1 MMLPLTCGLLGLMLG
16 YWINRAVE
24 RIPRAIERDRS
35 VFFSWFCRP
44 ARCLHC
50 HQRLRFPEQM
60 PILGWVWQAGRCRH
74 CLQAISWRQPLLEA
88 LTALAFT
95 TLAAFFGA
103 GIPLL
108 MLLVL
113 LTWLLPLLLID
124 WQHFLLPDSLT
135 LSLLW
140 LGLLFNLLSG
150 QVALHSAVLGA
161 ASAYMLLCLLATGYS
176 LLRQQEG
183 IGLGD
188 AKLLAAL
195 GAWLGWESLPLLVI
209 MASLLTVGGLLVRRT
224 LYKVALSA
232 PVPFG
237 PALALAGFVLALY
250 LQCS

>member
-1 MMLPLTCGLLGLMLG
+1 MMLALACSLLGLMAG

-50 HQRLRFPEQM
+50 HQRLKFPQQL
-60 PILGWVWQAGRCRH
+60 PLLGWLWQAGRCRH
-74 CLQAISWRQPLLEA
+74 CQRQMTWRQPLVEG
-88 LTALAFT
+88 LTALGF
-95 TLAAFFGA
+95 AALGAVFGF
-103 GIPLL
+103 GVHLL

-124 WQHFLLPDSLT
+124 WKHFLLPDSLT

-140 LGLLFNLLSG
+140 LGLLFNLLTG
-150 QVALHSAVLGA
+150 QVALSSAVLGA
-161 ASAYMLLCLLATGYS
+161 ACAYALLWLLATGYG
-176 LLRQQEG
+176 LVRRQEG

-209 MASLLTVGGLLVRRT
+209 MASLFTVGGLLLRRAC
-224 LYKVALSA
+224 YKVALSA

-237 PALALAGFVLALY
+237 PALALAGFWLAL
-250 LQCS
+250 CR